1 MGMYMER
8 GDRTNHVSH
17 ELKPKPDGNIP
28 MNFKSDVIMDRR
40 SKYWKKAIKQLKE
53 NRSIQA
59 PEPLLGTE

>member
-1 MGMYMER
+1 
-8 GDRTNHVSH
+8 
-17 ELKPKPDGNIP
+17 
-28 MNFKSDVIMDRR
+28 VIMDRR